1 MNRLHKFPLL
11 LLLFSLSSCI
21 EFEREQLTYVHDE
34 EKDEIRI
41 TLRYE
46 GIFGNLKK
54 SGQFA
59 SYQKTT
65 EDKATPEKLNQLQ
78 IEQIESVLKEKQAF
92 FFSNWI
98 FEYNQKTLKEI
109 LKNEEEELRTVG
121 KVFGKP
127 EKELIKSLLAE
138 IEVENVGFYLDAK
151 GRLCGAQTLRLSNAS
166 KVITMANKVL
176 GRQLKARLP
185 EMKNF
190 SPETITLIRKK
201 LKEDF
206 PFIRLSG
213 NLLHLSMIMNRADQ
227 AKFSENSLTKLPNG
241 IRIEFSD
248 EILSLKCGGI
258 DDEKGTLSRECF
270 SGYQTNA
277 LNYVREQHSD
287 LLLTKKEVD
296 HHFRTFLSGVK

>member
-1 MNRLHKFPLL
+1 VNRLQSFPLL
-11 LLLFSLSSCI
+11 LLLSSFSSCI
-21 EFEREQLTYVHDE
+21 EFEREKLTYVHDE
-34 EKDEIRI
+34 EKDEIRM
-41 TLRYE
+41 TLCYE

-109 LKNEEEELRTVG
+109 LKNEEEELTTEG

-138 IEVENVGFYLDAK
+138 IEIENVGFYLDAK

-166 KVITMANKVL
+166 KVIILANKVL

-185 EMKNF
+185 EMQNF
-190 SPETITLIRKK
+190 TPETITLIIEK
-201 LKEDF
+201 LKDDF
-206 PFIRLSG
+206 PFIRLKG
-213 NLLHLSMIMNRADQ
+213 NLLHLAMIMNRADQ
-227 AKFSENSLTKLPNG
+227 VKFSENSLTQLPDG

-248 EILSLKCGGI
+248 EILSMKCGGI
-258 DDEKGTLSRECF
+258 DDKKGVLSRECF
-270 SGYQTNA
+270 NGYQTNA
-277 LNYVREQHSD
+277 LNYVKEQHSD
-287 LLLTKKEVD
+287 LLLTKKAVG
-296 HHFRTFLSGVK
+296 HHFRTFLNGVK

>member
-1 MNRLHKFPLL
+1 MNRLHNFSLL
-11 LLLFSLSSCI
+11 LLLFSFSSCI
-21 EFEREQLTYVHDE
+21 EFEREKLTYIHDE
-34 EKDEIRI
+34 EKDELRV
-41 TLRYE
+41 TLTYE
-46 GIFGNLKK
+46 GIFGNLDK
-54 SGQFA
+54 GQN
-59 SYQKTT
+59 SQNGPDDITT
-65 EDKATPEKLNQLQ
+65 KDNLNQKQ
-78 IEQIESVLKEKQAF
+78 IEQLESVLAKKRAF

-98 FEYNQKTLKEI
+98 FEYNQNTLKEI
-109 LKNEEEELRTVG
+109 LKNEEEELTNEG

-127 EKELIKSLLAE
+127 EKELIKALLDE
-138 IEVENVGFYLDAK
+138 IEVKNIGFYLDAK

-190 SPETITLIRKK
+190 SPETITLIREK

-227 AKFSENSLTKLPNG
+227 VKFSENSLTKLPDG
-241 IRIEFSD
+241 IRIDFSD
-248 EILSLKCGGI
+248 EILSLKCGVI

-270 SGYQTNA
+270 NGYQTNA
-277 LNYVREQHSD
+277 LNYVREQHFD

-296 HHFRTFLSGVK
+296 HHFSTFLSGVK

>member
-1 MNRLHKFPLL
+1 MTLL
-11 LLLFSLSSCI
+11 
-21 EFEREQLTYVHDE
+21 
-34 EKDEIRI
+34 
-41 TLRYE
+41 YE

-78 IEQIESVLKEKQAF
+78 IEQLASVLNEKQAF

-109 LKNEEEELRTVG
+109 LKNEEEELTTEG

-127 EKELIKSLLAE
+127 EKELIKALLDE
-138 IEVENVGFYLDAK
+138 IKVENVGFYVDAK

-166 KVITMANKVL
+166 KVITLANKVL

-185 EMKNF
+185 EMQNF
-190 SPETITLIRKK
+190 TPETITLIREK
-201 LKEDF
+201 LKDDF
-206 PFIRLSG
+206 PFIRLKG

-227 AKFSENSLTKLPNG
+227 VKFSENSLTQLPDG
-241 IRIEFSD
+241 IRIDFSD
-248 EILSLKCGGI
+248 EILSMKCGGI
-258 DDEKGTLSRECF
+258 DDKKGILSRECF
-270 SGYQTNA
+270 NGYQTNA
-277 LNYVREQHSD
+277 LNYVKEKHSD
-287 LLLTKKEVD
+287 LLLTKKEVG
-296 HHFRTFLSGVK
+296 HHFRIFMSGMK

>member
-1 MNRLHKFPLL
+1 M
-11 LLLFSLSSCI
+11 
-21 EFEREQLTYVHDE
+21 
-34 EKDEIRI
+34 
-41 TLRYE
+41 TLCYE

-65 EDKATPEKLNQLQ
+65 EDKAAPEKLNQLQ

-98 FEYNQKTLKEI
+98 FEYNQNTLKEV
-109 LKNEEEELRTVG
+109 LKNEEEELTTEG

-138 IEVENVGFYLDAK
+138 IEIENVGFYLDAK
-151 GRLCGAQTLRLSNAS
+151 GRLCGAQTLKLSNAS
-166 KVITMANKVL
+166 KVITLANKVL
-176 GRQLKARLP
+176 SRQLKARLP
-185 EMKNF
+185 EMKDF
-190 SPETITLIRKK
+190 SPETTTMIREK
-201 LKEDF
+201 LKDEF
-206 PFIRLSG
+206 PFIRIQD

-227 AKFSENSLTKLPNG
+227 VKFSENSLTQLPDG
-241 IRIEFSD
+241 IRVEFSD
-248 EILSLKCGGI
+248 EILSLKSGGI
-258 DDEKGTLSRECF
+258 DDKKGTLSRECF
-270 SGYQTNA
+270 NGYQTNA

-296 HHFRTFLSGVK
+296 HHFHIFMSREK

>member
-1 MNRLHKFPLL
+1 VNCLHSFTLL
-11 LLLFSLSSCI
+11 LLLFSFSSCI
-21 EFEREQLTYVHDE
+21 EFEREKLTYIHDE
-34 EKDEIRI
+34 EKDEIRM
-41 TLRYE
+41 TLLYE

-78 IEQIESVLKEKQAF
+78 IEQLASVLNEKQAF

-109 LKNEEEELRTVG
+109 LKNEEEELTTEG

-127 EKELIKSLLAE
+127 EKELIKALLDE
-138 IEVENVGFYLDAK
+138 IKVENVGFYVDAK

-166 KVITMANKVL
+166 KVITLANKVL

-185 EMKNF
+185 EMQNF
-190 SPETITLIRKK
+190 TPETITLIREK
-201 LKEDF
+201 LKDDF
-206 PFIRLSG
+206 PFIRLKG

-227 AKFSENSLTKLPNG
+227 MKFSENSLTQLPDG
-241 IRIEFSD
+241 IRIDFSD
-248 EILSLKCGGI
+248 EILSMKCGSIDYKKGI
-258 DDEKGTLSRECF
+258 ISRECF
-270 SGYQTNA
+270 NGYQTNA
-277 LNYVREQHSD
+277 LNYVKEKHSD
-287 LLLTKKEVD
+287 LLLTKKEVG
-296 HHFRTFLSGVK
+296 HHFRIFMSGMK

>member
-1 MNRLHKFPLL
+1 VNRLHNFPLL
-11 LLLFSLSSCI
+11 LLLFSFSSCI
-21 EFEREQLTYVHDE
+21 EFEREKLTYIHDE
-34 EKDEIRI
+34 EKDELRM
-41 TLRYE
+41 TLLYE

-78 IEQIESVLKEKQAF
+78 IEQLESVLNEKQAF

-98 FEYNQKTLKEI
+98 FEYNQNTLKEI
-109 LKNEEEELRTVG
+109 LKNEEEELTTEG

-138 IEVENVGFYLDAK
+138 IGIENVGFYLDAK

-190 SPETITLIRKK
+190 SPATITLIREK
-201 LKEDF
+201 LKDDF

-227 AKFSENSLTKLPNG
+227 VKFSENSLTKLPNG

-270 SGYQTNA
+270 NGYQTNA

-296 HHFRTFLSGVK
+296 HHFRTFLSRVK

>member
-1 MNRLHKFPLL
+1 MTLL
-11 LLLFSLSSCI
+11 
-21 EFEREQLTYVHDE
+21 
-34 EKDEIRI
+34 
-41 TLRYE
+41 YE

-78 IEQIESVLKEKQAF
+78 IEQLESVLNEKQAF

-98 FEYNQKTLKEI
+98 FEYNQNSLKQI
-109 LKNEEEELRTVG
+109 LEKEENELTTEG

-138 IEVENVGFYLDAK
+138 IEIENAGFYLNAK

-166 KVITMANKVL
+166 KIINMANKVL

-201 LKEDF
+201 LKDEF

-213 NLLHLSMIMNRADQ
+213 NLLHLSMIMNRPDQ
-227 AKFSENSLTKLPNG
+227 VKFSENSLTQLPDG
-241 IRIEFSD
+241 IRIDFSD

-258 DDEKGTLSRECF
+258 DDKKGILSRECF
-270 SGYQTNA
+270 NGYQTNA
-277 LNYVREQHSD
+277 LNYVKEQHSD
-287 LLLTKKEVD
+287 LLLTKKEVG

>member
-1 MNRLHKFPLL
+1 MNRLLSFPLL
-11 LLLFSLSSCI
+11 LLLFSFSSCI
-21 EFEREQLTYVHDE
+21 EFEQEKLTYIHDE
-34 EKDEIRI
+34 EKDELRV

-54 SGQFA
+54 SGQFV
-59 SYQKTT
+59 SHQKTP
-65 EDKATPEKLNQLQ
+65 EDKVLPEKLNQLQ
-78 IEQIESVLKEKQAF
+78 IEQLGSVLKEKQAF

-109 LKNEEEELRTVG
+109 LKNEEVELTTAG

-127 EKELIKSLLAE
+127 EKELIKALLDE

-151 GRLCGAQTLRLSNAS
+151 GSLCGAQTLRLSNAS

-190 SPETITLIRKK
+190 SPETITLIREK

-227 AKFSENSLTKLPNG
+227 VKFSENSLTKLPNG

-248 EILSLKCGGI
+248 EILSLKCGDK
-258 DDEKGTLSRECF
+258 DDESGFASMKCF
-270 SGYQTNA
+270 ERYQPNA
-277 LNYVREQHSD
+277 LNYIEENHSKLVFSPKKISD
-287 LLLTKKEVD
+287 KLTN
-296 HHFRTFLSGVK
+296 FLKASE

>member
-1 MNRLHKFPLL
+1 M
-11 LLLFSLSSCI
+11 
-21 EFEREQLTYVHDE
+21 
-34 EKDEIRI
+34 

-98 FEYNQKTLKEI
+98 FEYNQHTLKEI
-109 LKNEEEELRTVG
+109 LKNEEEELTTEG

-138 IEVENVGFYLDAK
+138 IEIENVGFYLDAK

-166 KVITMANKVL
+166 KVITLANKVL

-190 SPETITLIRKK
+190 SPETITLIREK
-201 LKEDF
+201 LKDEF

-227 AKFSENSLTKLPNG
+227 VKFSENSLTQLPDG
-241 IRIEFSD
+241 IRIDFSD
-248 EILSLKCGGI
+248 EILSMKCGGI
-258 DDEKGTLSRECF
+258 DDKKGILSRECF
-270 SGYQTNA
+270 NGYQTNA
-277 LNYVREQHSD
+277 LNYVKEQHSD
-287 LLLTKKEVD
+287 LLLTKKAVG
-296 HHFRTFLSGVK
+296 HHFRTFLNGVK

>member
-1 MNRLHKFPLL
+1 MTLL
-11 LLLFSLSSCI
+11 
-21 EFEREQLTYVHDE
+21 
-34 EKDEIRI
+34 
-41 TLRYE
+41 YE

-78 IEQIESVLKEKQAF
+78 IEQLESVLNEKQAF

-98 FEYNQKTLKEI
+98 FEYNQNTLKEI
-109 LKNEEEELRTVG
+109 LKNEEEELTTEG

-138 IEVENVGFYLDAK
+138 IEIENIGFYLDAK

-190 SPETITLIRKK
+190 SPETITLIREK

-213 NLLHLSMIMNRADQ
+213 NLLHLSMIMNRADKV
-227 AKFSENSLTKLPNG
+227 KFSENSLTKLPNG

-248 EILSLKCGGI
+248 EILSLKCGDK
-258 DDEKGTLSRECF
+258 DDESGFASMKCF
-270 SGYQTNA
+270 EGYQPNA
-277 LNYVREQHSD
+277 LNYIEENHSKLLFTSQKVR
-287 LLLTKKEVD
+287 TKLSK
-296 HHFRTFLSGVK
+296 FLSSSK

>member
-1 MNRLHKFPLL
+1 MNRLHSFPI
-11 LLLFSLSSCI
+11 LLFLFSFSSCI
-21 EFEREQLTYVHDE
+21 EFEREKLTYIHDE
-34 EKDEIRI
+34 EKDEIRM

-98 FEYNQKTLKEI
+98 FEYNQNTLKEI
-109 LKNEEEELRTVG
+109 LKNEEEELTTEGR
-121 KVFGKP
+121 VFGKP
-127 EKELIKSLLAE
+127 EKELIKSLLTE

-151 GRLCGAQTLRLSNAS
+151 GRLCGAQTLKLTNVS

-190 SPETITLIRKK
+190 SPETITLISEQ
-201 LKEDF
+201 LKDDF
-206 PFIRLSG
+206 PFIRLQG
-213 NLLHLSMIMNRADQ
+213 NLLHLSMIMNRSDQ
-227 AKFSENSLTKLPNG
+227 EKFSENSLTKLPNG

-248 EILSLKCGGI
+248 EILSLKCGDK
-258 DDEKGTLSRECF
+258 DDESGFASMKCF
-270 SGYQTNA
+270 EGYQPNA
-277 LNYVREQHSD
+277 LNYIEENYSKLVFSPKKISAK
-287 LLLTKKEVD
+287 LTN
-296 HHFRTFLSGVK
+296 FLRASK

>member
-1 MNRLHKFPLL
+1 MNRLQSFPLL
-11 LLLFSLSSCI
+11 LLLFSFSSCI
-21 EFEREQLTYVHDE
+21 EFEREKLTYIHDE
-34 EKDEIRI
+34 EKDEIRM
-41 TLRYE
+41 TLCYE

-98 FEYNQKTLKEI
+98 FEYNQNTLKEV
-109 LKNEEEELRTVG
+109 LKNEEEELTTEG
-121 KVFGKP
+121 KVFGKH

-138 IEVENVGFYLDAK
+138 IEIENIGFYLDAK

-185 EMKNF
+185 EMKDF

-201 LKEDF
+201 LKNDF
-206 PFIRLSG
+206 PFIRLQG

-227 AKFSENSLTKLPNG
+227 VKFSENSLTQLPDG

-270 SGYQTNA
+270 NGYQTNA

-287 LLLTKKEVD
+287 LLLTKKEVG

>member
-1 MNRLHKFPLL
+1 M
-11 LLLFSLSSCI
+11 
-21 EFEREQLTYVHDE
+21 
-34 EKDEIRI
+34 

-54 SGQFA
+54 SGQFV
-59 SYQKTT
+59 SHQKTP
-65 EDKATPEKLNQLQ
+65 EDKALPEKLNQLQ
-78 IEQIESVLKEKQAF
+78 IEQLGSVLKEKQAF

-98 FEYNQKTLKEI
+98 FEYNQNTLKEI
-109 LKNEEEELRTVG
+109 LKNEEEELTTEGR
-121 KVFGKP
+121 VFGKP
-127 EKELIKSLLAE
+127 EKELIKSLLTE

-151 GRLCGAQTLRLSNAS
+151 GRLCGAQTLKLTNVS

-190 SPETITLIRKK
+190 SPETITLIREQ
-201 LKEDF
+201 LKDDF
-206 PFIRLSG
+206 PFIRLKG

-227 AKFSENSLTKLPNG
+227 VKFSENSLTKLPHG

-248 EILSLKCGGI
+248 EILSLKCGGV
-258 DDEKGTLSRECF
+258 DDKKGIISRECF
-270 SGYQTNA
+270 NGYQTNA
-277 LNYVREQHSD
+277 LNYVKEKHSD

-296 HHFRTFLSGVK
+296 HHFRIFMSGMK

>member
-1 MNRLHKFPLL
+1 MNRLHNFPLL
-11 LLLFSLSSCI
+11 LLLFSFSSCI
-21 EFEREQLTYVHDE
+21 EFEREKLTYIHDE
-34 EKDEIRI
+34 EKDEIRM
-41 TLRYE
+41 TLCYE

-98 FEYNQKTLKEI
+98 FEYNQNTLKEI
-109 LKNEEEELRTVG
+109 LKNEEEELTTEG

-185 EMKNF
+185 EMQNF
-190 SPETITLIRKK
+190 TPETITLIREK
-201 LKEDF
+201 LKDDF
-206 PFIRLSG
+206 PFIRLKWKPAPSLYDYEPCRSG
-213 NLLHLSMIMNRADQ
+213 KILRELAYQI
-227 AKFSENSLTKLPNG
+227 TKWNP
-241 IRIEFSD
+241 D
-248 EILSLKCGGI
+248 
-258 DDEKGTLSRECF
+258 
-270 SGYQTNA
+270 
-277 LNYVREQHSD
+277 
-287 LLLTKKEVD
+287 
-296 HHFRTFLSGVK
+296 